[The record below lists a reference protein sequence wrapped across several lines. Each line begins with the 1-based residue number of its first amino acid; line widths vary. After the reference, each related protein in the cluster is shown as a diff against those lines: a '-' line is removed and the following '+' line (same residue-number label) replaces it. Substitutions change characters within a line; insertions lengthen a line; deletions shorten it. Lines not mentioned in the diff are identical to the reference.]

1 MTDDKHK
8 IMVEI
13 LSEDQNTLE
22 KLYHE
27 IHKSCEQAARYGE
40 NVEVRRV
47 DKSELQALDDGYE

>member
-1 MTDDKHK
+1 MADDKHK

-40 NVEVRRV
+40 DVTVTRVQEEVEERGGF
-47 DKSELQALDDGYE
+47 E